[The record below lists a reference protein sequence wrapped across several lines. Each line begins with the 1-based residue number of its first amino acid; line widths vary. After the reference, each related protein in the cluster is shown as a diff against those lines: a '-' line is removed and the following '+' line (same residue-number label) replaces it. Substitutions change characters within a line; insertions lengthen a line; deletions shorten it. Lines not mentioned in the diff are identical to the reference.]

1 MRCWCGSVW
10 NEVQTVCIWC
20 SWRHCIP
27 KPHHFL
33 PHHLLPHLNPDW
45 FYIFGTGLPIAF
57 SVLMLLVRR
66 QEGHP
71 ACKKN
76 WVVGCWHGN
85 LSGAKCRLHMAQL
98 MPLCVCYNSSLLHHT
113 DSNVFV
119 GTAQRQRRC
128 HAARTMTSL
137 SARRDDDDDV
147 ATTWG
152 DVVSSCR
159 VYCNQT
165 NWKQRRHSQ
174 YAHMASWLCMCT
186 VNGVVAFNELDYSGQ
201 ANLQCT

>member
-1 MRCWCGSVW
+1 MLTANQRCYSKQPLHSRDVTDSEFVFQTRRYWDTG
-10 NEVQTVCIWC
+10 NEVTQLGYMYNTYNSC
-20 SWRHCIP
+20 
-27 KPHHFL
+27 
-33 PHHLLPHLNPDW
+33 
-45 FYIFGTGLPIAF
+45 AF
-57 SVLMLLVRR
+57 SALTPLV
-66 QEGHP
+66 GHP

-85 LSGAKCRLHMAQL
+85 LSGAKCRLHMVQL
-98 MPLCVCYNSSLLHHT
+98 IPLCVCYNSSLLHHT